1 MSSAN
6 HGRELGELYTQK
18 SVREYKANHNPFKEK
33 KKDYIYVLYMCVYTW
48 LYIHGWVVGCCLYAK
63 RTVLENHVQLLK
75 S

>member
-33 KKDYIYVLYMCVYTW
+33 KKKKTIYMYYICV
-48 LYIHGWVVGCCLYAK
+48 YIHGYIYTAGWLVAVFMQKELY
-63 RTVLENHVQLLK
+63 
-75 S
+75 